1 MDLPPFKTYSDRS
14 GQSGVRAYALV
25 PGAILLRFADDR
37 AIYLYDDVEP
47 GAQHVTAMRR
57 HAEAG
62 SGLAT
67 YINQHVR
74 DRYRAKLGGD

>member
-1 MDLPPFKTYSDRS
+1 MDLPPFHAYSDRS
-14 GQSGVRAYALV
+14 GQSGVLAYALV
-25 PGAILLRFADDR
+25 PGAILLRFVDDR

-47 GAQHVTAMRR
+47 GAEHVAAMRR

-67 YINQHVR
+67 YINRHVR
-74 DRYRAKLGGD
+74 DRYRARLDAG